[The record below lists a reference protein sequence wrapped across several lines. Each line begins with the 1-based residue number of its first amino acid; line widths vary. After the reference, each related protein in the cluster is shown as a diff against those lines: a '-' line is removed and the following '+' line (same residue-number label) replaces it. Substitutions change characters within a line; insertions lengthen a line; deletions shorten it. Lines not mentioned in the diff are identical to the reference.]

1 MKKKIKS
8 TTNPRKTNKKPSK
21 KTKRQKKIQKVRRPK
36 KIWTD
41 EEDKQLLK
49 HINDY
54 GPAKWSTIA
63 TFMPGRQGK
72 QCRERWHNHLNP
84 QISKCP
90 WQDSEEW
97 ILFLLHKLYGNKWAI
112 LAQLIE
118 GRTDNTIKNHWN
130 SIMKRKI
137 KYFEERLK
145 MTLENKE
152 DKKIGKFEGVLL
164 DRIVKGEFDN
174 KSCKKGRKRNY
185 HKFFE
190 KNFLQDFVVKKD
202 SMVIFDDKEKKA
214 ESLLQVKELTPNP
227 KQDKN
232 DIYQSFIDTKTQQQK
247 MDSCEFFDSRVVINS
262 FGKFQS
268 FFGTP
273 LQNSSQ
279 NLYPKKSI
287 NSFNNINKNFNFGS
301 PKKIFET
308 SNEKNIQNIPKD
320 FSRKVELFSFNSFE
334 KNWE

>member
-1 MKKKIKS
+1 MPKKIKP
-8 TTNPRKTNKKPSK
+8 TTKTRKTKKKQSK
-21 KTKRQKKIQKVRRPK
+21 KTKKQKKIQKVRRPK

-41 EEDKQLLK
+41 LEDKQLLK
-49 HINDY
+49 YINDY

-97 ILFLLHKLYGNKWAI
+97 VLFLLHRLYGNKWAI

-137 KYFEERLK
+137 RYFEERLK
-145 MTLENKE
+145 ITLENKE
-152 DKKIGKFEGVLL
+152 DKDIGKFEGVLL
-164 DRIVKGEFDN
+164 DRIVKGDFDN

-190 KNFLQDFVVKKD
+190 KNFLQDFVVRKD
-202 SMVIFDDKEKKA
+202 SVKIFDEKR

-227 KQDKN
+227 KQGKD
-232 DIYQSFIDTKTQQQK
+232 DIYQSFNDTKTQQQK
-247 MDSCEFFDSRVVINS
+247 MDSCEFFDPQVVINS

-273 LQNSSQ
+273 LQDSSQ
-279 NLYPKKSI
+279 NLNAKKSI

-308 SNEKNIQNIPKD
+308 SNEKNIPKD
-320 FSRKVELFSFNSFE
+320 FSRKVQLFSFKSFE
-334 KNWE
+334 NTWE